1 MWTEIKVLKAVQI
14 QRKLFSII
22 MKVLKPLGS
31 VLSSK
36 VYTTLGLSPFAWERQ
51 KAATHYIMIQNRNSY
66 KQVYL
71 YIKLSN

>member
-1 MWTEIKVLKAVQI
+1 MWTEIKSLKAVQV

-36 VYTTLGLSPFAWERQ
+36 VYSAIGLSSFAWEKQ
-51 KAATHYIMIQNRNSY
+51 KAANYYIMIQNRNS
-66 KQVYL
+66 
-71 YIKLSN
+71 